1 MIERTVGGLSQV
13 CDAGLRQTIPGTL
26 SEVTGRVPRSR
37 QCCKNKVTKL
47 EKSQKM
53 VDCGVLYIAFGEQYR
68 HEALTSIASLRRF
81 HPHLPCCIITDS
93 EFGERPTDVE
103 VILREPEIEQPFRA
117 KPRYLR
123 ESPFDRTLFLD
134 TDTTVVGAV
143 EPLFYLLDRF
153 DIGLH
158 MHPHYRT
165 YGTYERG
172 GYLSTA
178 NTGVVLFRRCA
189 AVTEMFDRWL
199 EAFDREASAV
209 QSRIT
214 DDPTL
219 MYAVYD
225 TRVRLVPLPS
235 AMNFL
240 LQIPT
245 VTASPIHIIHGR
257 YPDPEGLARRIDQG
271 RPSGLQHWNPRVWVP
286 QLQSPLPD
294 GSLRSAS
301 IWTSAPLYALHIVA
315 SRFWTLLVRRKR
327 QPSFPFSFRR
337 RD

>member
-1 MIERTVGGLSQV
+1 MVR
-13 CDAGLRQTIPGTL
+13 
-26 SEVTGRVPRSR
+26 
-37 QCCKNKVTKL
+37 KL

-53 VDCGVLYIAFGEQYR
+53 ADRGVLYIAFGEKYR
-68 HEALTSIASLRRF
+68 HEVLTSIASLRRF

-93 EFGERPTDVE
+93 EFGELPAHVE
-103 VILREPEIEQPFRA
+103 VVLREPEIEQPFRA

-165 YGTYERG
+165 YGTYGRG

-178 NTGVVLFRRCA
+178 NTGVVLFRRG
-189 AVTEMFDRWL
+189 VDVNEMFDRWL
-199 EAFDREASAV
+199 EAFDWEASVV

-235 AMNFL
+235 GMNFL
-240 LQIPT
+240 LQIPN

-257 YPDPEGLARRIDQG
+257 HPDPEGLARRLDQG
-271 RPSGLQHWNPRVWVP
+271 CPSGLPNWNTRVWVP

-301 IWTSAPLYALHIVA
+301 IWTSAPLYALQVVT
-315 SRFWTLLVRRKR
+315 SRFWARLRILDRELRKR
-327 QPSFPFSFRR
+327 RLIRR
-337 RD
+337 IRHSSKGPY

>member
-1 MIERTVGGLSQV
+1 
-13 CDAGLRQTIPGTL
+13 
-26 SEVTGRVPRSR
+26 
-37 QCCKNKVTKL
+37 
-47 EKSQKM
+47 M

-68 HEALTSIASLRRF
+68 QEVLTSIASLRRL
-81 HPHLPCCIITDS
+81 HPQLPCCIITDS
-93 EFGERPTDVE
+93 EFGELPTQVE
-103 VILREPEIEQPFRA
+103 VVLRKPEIEQPFRA

-134 TDTTVVGAV
+134 TDTTIVRAV

-153 DIGLH
+153 DVGLY

-165 YGTYERG
+165 YGTHGRG

-189 AVTEMFDRWL
+189 AVSEMFDRWI
-199 EAFDREASAV
+199 EAFDWESSVV

-219 MYAVYD
+219 MYAIYD

-257 YPDPEGLARRIDQG
+257 HPDPAGLARRIDEG
-271 RPSGLQHWNPRVWVP
+271 RPGGLRNWNPRVWVP

-301 IWTSAPLYALHIVA
+301 IWTGAPLYALQIVA
-315 SRFWTLLVRRKR
+315 SRFWALVRKILDMDL
-327 QPSFPFSFRR
+327 RR
-337 RD
+337 RQHKRRTRHSSK